1 MIIKERF
8 CLANMIEYQKYD
20 SGSEF
25 SLTASQDS
33 NRFKQLCYKAPDVQ
47 HMSSDL
53 HLAASKTL
61 FEALQ
66 HMLNMNVHCQ
76 DRRLEMKRFL
86 SQCLYVQISHR
97 LLSYRGCKPELE
109 TSAKWSTQS
118 VVILT
123 LLTLIF
129 FVTVKRVKNVST
141 SSVQCRRIVTSLRSI
156 HFSYWK
162 AEMKYHKSITSTDS
176 FISKKEIKRKIH
188 LGKFRR
194 NTEVLHSYVTRL
206 LQTKS

>member
-1 MIIKERF
+1 
-8 CLANMIEYQKYD
+8 MIEYQKYD

-25 SLTASQDS
+25 TLTASQDS
-33 NRFKQLCYKAPDVQ
+33 NRYKQLCYKAPDVQ
-47 HMSSDL
+47 HVSSDP

-76 DRRLEMKRFL
+76 DQRLEMKWFL

-109 TSAKWSTQS
+109 RSSKWSTQS

-123 LLTLIF
+123 LLILIF
-129 FVTVKRVKNVST
+129 FRTVKREKNVST
-141 SSVQCRRIVTSLRSI
+141 SSVQCRRTVTSPRSI

-162 AEMKYHKSITSTDS
+162 AEVKYYTSTDS
-176 FISKKEIKRKIH
+176 FISKKEMKIKIH
-188 LGKFRR
+188 
-194 NTEVLHSYVTRL
+194 SW
-206 LQTKS
+206 